1 MTQEKTEHRAG
12 FVNLIGN
19 PNVGKSTLMNQ
30 LVGERLSIITAK
42 AQTTR
47 HRIKGI
53 VDGDN
58 FQIIYSDLPGILTP
72 AYKMQEMMM
81 KFVGESLQDADLILY
96 LVECGE
102 TQYNEQVIAKLQKID
117 TPILLVFNKIDKVT
131 PEQIEMTERHWTALL
146 PQAESIRI
154 SALQGLNLDVLLKKI
169 IEKLPVSPP
178 YFPKDQ
184 LTDRPMRFFVS
195 EIIREKILLLY
206 NKEIPYSVEV
216 VEEEMQDEEG
226 FETAEIPL
234 NQPGKDILYTLNP
247 REPKFFPLSIA
258 AAAKIFHAAGES
270 WTLST
275 KMYDVTNYGFF
286 SGNDAEA
293 TLIAK
298 NMYDEVEKLGCKT
311 LVLGECGHGT
321 RALRWESPNFLH
333 HTPDFEMTT
342 LAELLEKYIKT
353 GRIKLDKSLN
363 TKKYTIHDPCNI
375 TRNGGLFNTLRFVV
389 KSAVPE
395 LIEMD
400 PYGNDNFCCGGGG
413 GMLAMSEYNERRLK
427 VGKIKAD
434 QIAATG
440 ADVVITPC
448 HNCVD
453 QLMQIDHHYKLGVEI
468 KSVAEVVADA
478 LVMG

>member
-1 MTQEKTEHRAG
+1 MEKELTEKALDILRHPADSKLITHLNACVHCGLCGTSCLFFKTLDDPKYIPGKKVDLVSSLYRRYCTTIGKVAPALVHARDLDDAMVEEMVDSLYG
-12 FVNLIGN
+12 ACTMCGRCVKHCSIGVDIPFIVRTGRRMLATMGMVPKTLQATVDAAVNTGNNMGIPEDEFV
-19 PNVGKSTLMNQ
+19 
-30 LVGERLSIITAK
+30 
-42 AQTTR
+42 
-47 HRIKGI
+47 
-53 VDGDN
+53 
-58 FQIIYSDLPGILTP
+58 
-72 AYKMQEMMM
+72 
-81 KFVGESLQDADLILY
+81 
-96 LVECGE
+96 
-102 TQYNEQVIAKLQKID
+102 D
-117 TPILLVFNKIDKVT
+117 TI
-131 PEQIEMTERHWTALL
+131 QWM
-146 PQAESIRI
+146 
-154 SALQGLNLDVLLKKI
+154 
-169 IEKLPVSPP
+169 
-178 YFPKDQ
+178 
-184 LTDRPMRFFVS
+184 
-195 EIIREKILLLY
+195 
-206 NKEIPYSVEV
+206 
-216 VEEEMQDEEG
+216 EEEMQDEEG
-226 FETAEIPL
+226 FETSTIPL
-234 NQPGKDILYTLNP
+234 NQPDKDILYTLNP

-275 KMYDVTNYGFF
+275 KMYDVTNYGYF

-293 TLIAK
+293 TLIAQH
-298 NMYDEVEKLGCKT
+298 MYDEVKNLGSKT
-311 LVLGECGHGT
+311 LVLGECGHGS
-321 RALRWESPNFLH
+321 RALRWESPNYMH
-333 HTPDFEMTT
+333 QTPDFEMTT
-342 LAELLEKYIKT
+342 LVELLEKYIKS
-353 GRIKLDKSLN
+353 GRIKLDKALN

-400 PYGNDNFCCGGGG
+400 PYGTDNFCCGGGG

-453 QLMQIDHHYKLGVEI
+453 QLMQLDHTYKLGVEI